1 MGFLTPAKVIDT
13 VSVTNFP
20 DVRATVT
27 HGIVSKVVT
36 DQKNQAV
43 MIETSC
49 DIHTG
54 ASGGMIV
61 RAGSG
66 SFLGLITQNT
76 VQTDGV
82 VLPKL
87 NGSLP
92 GSFLGRFLSAFLESG
107 GSASGL

>member
-1 MGFLTPAKVIDT
+1 M
-13 VSVTNFP
+13 TN
-20 DVRATVT
+20 
-27 HGIVSKVVT
+27 GIVSKLVMDKDNNV
-36 DQKNQAV
+36 V

-54 ASGGMIV
+54 ASGGMIIN
-61 RAGSG
+61 ANTGQ
-66 SFLGLITQNT
+66 FLGLITQNT

-92 GSFLGRFLSAFLESG
+92 GSLLGQFLYSFLKSEGKDLST
-107 GSASGL
+107 